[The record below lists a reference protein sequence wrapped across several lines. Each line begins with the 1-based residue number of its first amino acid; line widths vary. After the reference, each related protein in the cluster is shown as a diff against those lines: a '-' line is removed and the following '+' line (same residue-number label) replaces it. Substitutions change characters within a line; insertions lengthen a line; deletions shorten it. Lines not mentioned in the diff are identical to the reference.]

1 MIAPI
6 ESLGKPGAA
15 RHRRSLT
22 SQPPRKPA
30 ERATDSG
37 STPGD
42 FVNRSLARYPTAAV
56 VSSVVVGLT
65 LGWLIKRKWNT

>member
-6 ESLGKPGAA
+6 ESLGKSGGA

-30 ERATDSG
+30 ELPTDSG
-37 STPGD
+37 SAPAD
-42 FVNRSLARYPTAAV
+42 FANRSLARYPTAAV
-56 VSSVVVGLT
+56 ASSIVVGLA